1 MIKVSSSIKI
11 NAGMIKRITQA
22 QMKALEKTAE
32 ALHTE
37 VDQAQVIPR
46 DTGTLQDKKT
56 FVDYSDIQRGIARII
71 SEGPY
76 ARRMYF
82 HPEYNFQTEENP
94 NAKGRWYEDWM
105 PGGAKEDFVPD
116 AFKQFYNLSES

>member
-71 SEGPY
+71 
-76 ARRMYF
+76 
-82 HPEYNFQTEENP
+82 
-94 NAKGRWYEDWM
+94 
-105 PGGAKEDFVPD
+105 
-116 AFKQFYNLSES
+116 